1 MRVPLL
7 DLKLQY
13 APLKA
18 EILAAIE
25 AVADSQTLV
34 LGPQVEKLEAAVAA
48 YTGAGHAIGVSSGT
62 DAQLVLLMALG
73 IGPGDAVITTPYT
86 FFATAGCVERLGARI
101 VFADIDPLTYNISVP
116 ALEEALAKTSRV
128 KAIIPVHLFGCCAD
142 MQAIT
147 DLAAQH
153 GVPVLED
160 AAQALGCAHPLGAA
174 GAISEAG
181 WYSFYP
187 TKNLGA
193 FGDAGMVTCRDAK
206 LADRI
211 RSLRNHGMEP
221 RYYHHSVGGN
231 FRLDAIQAAVLNIK
245 LPHLDT
251 WGAGRRAKAA
261 YYRSAFHKH
270 GLDCVLGLPTEP
282 WAGTGVENHHIYN
295 QFIIRAPKRDA
306 LRQFLS
312 EAGIGSE
319 IYYPLPLHLQECFQS
334 LGYKTGDF
342 PQAEKAAAETLA
354 LPVFPELTEAQQ
366 EYVVE
371 KIGAFYALQPVGAA
385 AH

>member
-1 MRVPLL
+1 
-7 DLKLQY
+7 
-13 APLKA
+13 
-18 EILAAIE
+18 
-25 AVADSQTLV
+25 
-34 LGPQVEKLEAAVAA
+34 
-48 YTGAGHAIGVSSGT
+48 
-62 DAQLVLLMALG
+62 MALG

-101 VFADIDPLTYNISVP
+101 VFADIDPLTYHISVP

-147 DLAAQH
+147 DLASQH

-160 AAQALGCAHPLGAA
+160 AAQALGCAHPMGAA

-261 YYRSAFHKH
+261 YYRAAFHKH
-270 GLDCVLGLPTEP
+270 GLASVLGLPAEP

-319 IYYPLPLHLQECFQS
+319 IYYPLPLHLQECFQP

-354 LPVFPELTEAQQ
+354 LPVFPELTETQQ

-371 KIGAFYALQPVGAA
+371 KIGAFYAHEPGRAP

>member
-25 AVADSQTLV
+25 QVADSQHLV
-34 LGPQVEKLEAAVAA
+34 LGPQVDKLEADIAA

-73 IGPGDAVITTPYT
+73 IGPGDVVVTTPYT
-86 FFATAGCVERLGARI
+86 FFATAGCVQRLGARI
-101 VFADIDPLTYNISVP
+101 VFADIDPLTYNLSP
-116 ALEEALAKTSRV
+116 AALEEVLANTSGV
-128 KAIIPVHLFGCCAD
+128 KAIIPVHLYGCCAD
-142 MQAIT
+142 MEAICKI
-147 DLAAQH
+147 AATY

-160 AAQALGCAHPLGAA
+160 AAQALGCSHPMGAA
-174 GAISEAG
+174 GAIAEAG

-193 FGDAGMVTCRDAK
+193 FGDAGMVTCKDAS
-206 LADRI
+206 LASKI

-221 RYYHHSVGGN
+221 RYYHHSIGGN

-245 LPHLDT
+245 LPHLDG
-251 WGAGRRAKAA
+251 WGAGRRERAA
-261 YYRSAFHKH
+261 FYRRAFARA
-270 GLDCVLGLPTEP
+270 GLDQVLTLPIEP
-282 WAGTGVENHHIYN
+282 WSDAGIGNHHIYN
-295 QFIIRAPKRDA
+295 QFVVRAPRRDA
-306 LRQFLS
+306 LRAYLS

-319 IYYPLPLHLQECFQS
+319 IYYPLPLHLQECFS
-334 LGYKTGDF
+334 HLGYSTGDF
-342 PQAEKAAAETLA
+342 PESERAAQETLA
-354 LPVFPELTEAQQ
+354 LPIFPELLEEQQ
-366 EYVVE
+366 AYVVE
-371 KIGAFYALQPVGAA
+371 TVKKFYT
-385 AH
+385 

>member
-48 YTGAGHAIGVSSGT
+48 YTGAAHAIGVSSGT

-86 FFATAGCVERLGARI
+86 FFATAGCVERLGARV
-101 VFADIDPLTYNISVP
+101 VFADIDPATYNISVP
-116 ALEEALAKTSRV
+116 ALKEALAKTSRV

-142 MQAIT
+142 MEAIT
-147 DLAAQH
+147 AIAAQH
-153 GVPVLED
+153 GIPVLED
-160 AAQALGCAHPLGAA
+160 AAQALGCAHPMGAA

-245 LPHLDT
+245 LPHLDA

-261 YYRSAFHKH
+261 FYRASFQKH
-270 GLDCVLGLPTEP
+270 GIDALLGLPLEP
-282 WAGTGVENHHIYN
+282 WSETGLENHHIYN

-306 LRQFLS
+306 LRKFLA
-312 EAGIGSE
+312 EAGVGSE
-319 IYYPLPLHLQECFQS
+319 IYYPLPLHLQECFQH
-334 LGYKTGDF
+334 LGYKPGDF
-342 PQAEKAAAETLA
+342 PEAEKAATETLA
-354 LPVFPELTEAQQ
+354 LPIFPELTEQQQ

-371 KIGAFYALQPVGAA
+371 KIGEFFKTEQQV
-385 AH
+385 

>member
-34 LGPQVEKLEAAVAA
+34 LGPQVEKLETAVAS

-101 VFADIDPLTYNISVP
+101 VFADIDPRTYNISVP

-147 DLAAQH
+147 DLAARH

-261 YYRSAFHKH
+261 YYRTAFRKH
-270 GLDCVLGLPTEP
+270 GLDSVLGLPVEP

-306 LRQFLS
+306 LRRFLS

-319 IYYPLPLHLQECFQS
+319 IYYPLPLHLQECFHS

-371 KIGAFYALQPVGAA
+371 KIGAFYALEPELAP